1 MAHLGDGLNGYLDV
15 ENATLRAPR
24 LEAVSNIGIANTS
37 PEHAFSVGSNLYV
50 SINSP
55 DVLTVNGNVVCEGI
69 KVGFIE
75 ILPSYDLAAVSN
87 VGNVT
92 QSTIQFANT
101 TTAFV
106 TTANVEV
113 GTANLFVDTTT
124 SRVGVNTATPDAS
137 LHVTGNAYVSSNLE
151 VGTANLF
158 VDTVNSRVG
167 IGTTN
172 PHNILE
178 VRGGDGTESDTHAT
192 FGKAVADS
200 AGWSGIRLGTPY
212 AAAHDAYCSVI
223 ESYNNP
229 TSNYASILRFKT
241 SLGDNAVATEH
252 MRIDSVGSVG
262 IGTDAPTRK
271 LHVAGD
277 GQTATGGVIHAHLD
291 ETGGAPYE
299 SNAFSMNMGGYS
311 HSIRM
316 DLNTLSLNAYGDA
329 GRYGAMKFVVG
340 DGSGSGSGQITAM
353 MLQSGGN
360 VGIGTNAPD
369 YKLKIEQGFSNNSN
383 GLFISNSNY
392 GSMQGLNLSMVN
404 AGDSYFNSY
413 AAIQTYTSGVAAAA
427 TNLVLNP
434 TAGNVGIGVASPVA
448 FLDVA
453 GSSDS
458 GKSLQLRSGDSSTHT
473 DSSQIIFSFNGNP
486 YNAAGYAH
494 SIRTRH
500 NSASDTDN
508 AIDFWLWNTTDT
520 TDENTLGNKRVMT
533 IDGTGFVG
541 IGTTSPVAKLHIHG
555 DLPQLRL
562 SVAAANNP
570 SWSFQGSGAASE
582 AMDLK
587 YRRDDGAESRLFLVG
602 GEHAADAYK
611 GWTFNTHNGT
621 NALRIDK
628 DANVGIGT
636 ASPAVKLDF
645 GSVVANRIINL
656 YGTGGDSTTTAYYGF
671 GINSSTLR
679 YNTSGT
685 GDVHKFYGGTTEYG
699 YVNDATGFVNSFTGQ
714 HKSFPHE
721 SLSGK
726 TVDELSGLIV
736 CASGEHISV
745 NDAIPQ
751 RGQDGIT
758 VSEAIPSVKLSV
770 TENEKTVFGV
780 VSNVED
786 PESTEREDKSGAF
799 TSTFKKIVGDTRI
812 YVNSLGE
819 GAVWVCNTNGS
830 LVNGD
835 YITTSNVA
843 GYGQKQDSDTLK
855 NYTVAK
861 ITMDCDFRGTLVP
874 KKQIKKKF
882 VTETFEETVEE
893 TVEDNMPEDV
903 YTYDVDRECYVKTV
917 KDNIKT
923 QTRSVMQEYELRDS
937 DGNVIT
943 ETISKTISTKEY
955 EILVNKEGC
964 VANISGY
971 QNEDGTITVEEY
983 STLEDRT
990 GYSEIIDN
998 YTQTINQPVTYSGK
1012 KIIVKTVTH
1021 EVDDL
1026 DEHGNLQWEDHPTE
1040 TETAYKIRYLDAD
1053 GNITD
1058 EANHVYKAA
1067 FVGCTYH
1074 CG

>member
-1 MAHLGDGLNGYLDV
+1 MAATNVQAFPGD
-15 ENATLRAPR
+15 
-24 LEAVSNIGIANTS
+24 
-37 PEHAFSVGSNLYV
+37 
-50 SINSP
+50 
-55 DVLTVNGNVVCEGI
+55 
-69 KVGFIE
+69 
-75 ILPSYDLAAVSN
+75 
-87 VGNVT
+87 VT
-92 QSTIQFANT
+92 I
-101 TTAFV
+101 
-106 TTANVEV
+106 
-113 GTANLFVDTTT
+113 
-124 SRVGVNTATPDAS
+124 
-137 LHVTGNAYVSSNLE
+137 SSNL
-151 VGTANLF
+151 V
-158 VDTVNSRVG
+158 VDTNTLFIDSVNDRVG
-167 IGTTN
+167 IGTTTPEAKLHVKASGTGN
-172 PHNILE
+172 PGTNGII
-178 VRGGDGTESDTHAT
+178 VFNPTDGSGDAIIAARVYGTGGDPYLSFDVTG
-192 FGKAVADS
+192 V
-200 AGWSGIRLGTPY
+200 AGWAFGVDSSDSNKLKWSSNWDSLSAATKMTLDTSGKL
-212 AAAHDAYCSVI
+212 
-223 ESYNNP
+223 
-229 TSNYASILRFKT
+229 
-241 SLGDNAVATEH
+241 
-252 MRIDSVGSVG
+252 G

-271 LHVAGD
+271 LHVSGD
-277 GQTATGGVIHAHLD
+277 GQTATGGLIHAHLD

-340 DGSGSGSGQITAM
+340 DGSGSGSGQLDAM
-353 MLQSGGN
+353 TIGSGGN

-369 YKLKIEQGFSNNSN
+369 YKLKIEQGLSNNSN

-404 AGDSYFNSY
+404 AGDSYFYSY

-434 TAGNVGIGVASPVA
+434 TAGNVGIGTNDPKSTLEVYKLATANDAPGGGILMSRYKNGDSDMRTSAIFSMGYQGTDSIIFKSSSTTTAFSSALPYMRLVTVTLTPRLEIVQAANGGIKYSNTFIQSSGSIGRHYETDAGASLGSSIHFSGGTLYPA
-448 FLDVA
+448 DYA
-453 GSSDS
+453 GSINNGVINFGAS
-458 GKSLQLRSGDSSTHT
+458 GNRWNVIYATKGDYSGEGP
-473 DSSQIIFSFNGNP
+473 IINC
-486 YNAAGYAH
+486 
-494 SIRTRH
+494 
-500 NSASDTDN
+500 
-508 AIDFWLWNTTDT
+508 TT
-520 TDENTLGNKRVMT
+520 
-533 IDGTGFVG
+533 
-541 IGTTSPVAKLHIHG
+541 
-555 DLPQLRL
+555 
-562 SVAAANNP
+562 NNP
-570 SWSFQGSGAASE
+570 GDMISKRYASADRYGMGQYSGGATRIFTSTAYTTASVRISGAT
-582 AMDLK
+582 
-587 YRRDDGAESRLFLVG
+587 DDVLTGAATFTDFATFL
-602 GEHAADAYK
+602 
-611 GWTFNTHNGT
+611 TNG
-621 NALRIDK
+621 
-628 DANVGIGT
+628 NVGIGT
-636 ASPAVKLDF
+636 NDPAVRLDF
-645 GSVVANRIINL
+645 GSPATNRIINL
-656 YGTGGDSTTTAYYGF
+656 YGSGGDSATTNYYGF
-671 GINSSTLR
+671 GINAYTLR
-679 YNTSGT
+679 YNVSGT
-685 GDVHKFYGGTTEYG
+685 AEVHRFYGDTTEFG
-699 YVNDATGFVNSFTGQ
+699 YVDNGTGFVSTFTGQ

-721 SLSGK
+721 TLSGK
-726 TVDELSGLIV
+726 SVDELSGLIV

-758 VSEAIPSVKLSV
+758 VSEAVPIVCLSSYM
-770 TENEKTVFGV
+770 NEKTVFGV

-786 PESTEREDKSGAF
+786 PEDTQRNDRNGAF

-882 VTETFEETVEE
+882 VTETLQETVEE
-893 TVEDNMPEDV
+893 EYEDNMAEDV